1 MGTTETECE
10 LMNRTSVHDAENDF
24 VVERRGRT
32 VHQKVAIFV
41 VKTQKLQTP
50 SNVTR
55 TVESFNISQLD
66 ANLYISVFGA
76 AVSYQ

>member
-1 MGTTETECE
+1 METPIYATA
-10 LMNRTSVHDAENDF
+10 L
-24 VVERRGRT
+24 ER
-32 VHQKVAIFV
+32 K
-41 VKTQKLQTP
+41 QTP

-76 AVSYQ
+76 GV

>member
-1 MGTTETECE
+1 MVTQDVIVTSPSVQDGPELRGLHRAWNGGRRRECSTRQNA
-10 LMNRTSVHDAENDF
+10 LGDPRA
-24 VVERRGRT
+24 
-32 VHQKVAIFV
+32 
-41 VKTQKLQTP
+41 QTP

-76 AVSYQ
+76 GVSYQ